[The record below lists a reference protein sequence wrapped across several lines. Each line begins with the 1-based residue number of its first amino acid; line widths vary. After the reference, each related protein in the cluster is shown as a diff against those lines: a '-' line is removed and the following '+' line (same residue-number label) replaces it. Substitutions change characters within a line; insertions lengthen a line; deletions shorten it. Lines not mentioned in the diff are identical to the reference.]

1 MPYIVT
7 SSWYPTHKNDEA
19 VKIYIEGLK
28 KYPPSKIPGKLIVPV
43 AVTTTKKG
51 LKSMRIREIKTDDGQ
66 SLSDALKTIGE
77 MMTLFLGI
85 EGFEYSI
92 RIWDTISEAMRNIK
106 KESPE

>member
-66 SLSDALKTIGE
+66 MLSDALKTIGE
-77 MMTLFLGI
+77 MMTLFLDI

-92 RIWDTISEAMRNIK
+92 RLWDTISEAMRNIK